1 MREKPP
7 DEVHVAILC
16 IGGLR
21 QVERIWEVKGY
32 NTRRATVDDWY
43 NTIARDPIEPEPKR
57 RRGVLGLKRKKSSA
71 AIGKAVI
78 HETPP
83 PMPGAPGGTGATF
96 GDNSQNFIFNT
107 SLSTG
112 MPMGPLGREQ
122 IKMLLPD
129 LPVLQKIWM
138 ETAEAMILDRKIV
151 ERPSDIKRNAQIFTD
166 LIREDGVEEEDQ
178 WWYGTVAPE
187 SVMPNLEAIDEDALE

>member
-1 MREKPP
+1 
-7 DEVHVAILC
+7 
-16 IGGLR
+16 
-21 QVERIWEVKGY
+21 
-32 NTRRATVDDWY
+32 
-43 NTIARDPIEPEPKR
+43 
-57 RRGVLGLKRKKSSA
+57 
-71 AIGKAVI
+71 
-78 HETPP
+78 
-83 PMPGAPGGTGATF
+83 
-96 GDNSQNFIFNT
+96 
-107 SLSTG
+107 
-112 MPMGPLGREQ
+112 MGPLGREQ

-138 ETAEAMILDRKIV
+138 ETAEAMILDQKIV